1 MHLDLDIKTEIIHRT
16 FRKVRGN
23 DDPMGGLC
31 VIFSGNWRQ
40 CLPIIHR
47 GSQGQIV
54 DACLKSSLLWPSVK
68 VFHPTEN
75 MRVKMAG
82 TTELKSHSEW
92 LLRVGNGECGHG
104 EVTIPEQMRLEEDT
118 LACLVDEV
126 FPNIA
131 QRFRDSDWV
140 SSRAIISP
148 TNAEVDEVN
157 EEVLRR
163 LPGQETIFSSIDS
176 TEDGSPE
183 FAPEFLNTLSTSGM
197 PPHLLKLKLGALVIL
212 MRNMDSKL
220 GHCNGVKYVVVNILP
235 HLLELRSTSGF
246 NKGATLLLP
255 RITTISDTPALPFV
269 LRRKQFPVKLAYGL
283 SANKVKK
290 KINSLEMKSYFSGP
304 GTDYGWR
311 RHLPWQRLVWP
322 RTSLCG
328 TQQGWRP
335 LPYEG
340 ESTIEIC
347 ECRKTWLT

>member
-1 MHLDLDIKTEIIHRT
+1 MK
-16 FRKVRGN
+16 
-23 DDPMGGLC
+23 LC
-31 VIFSGNWRQ
+31 AFLIVITM
-40 CLPIIHR
+40 
-47 GSQGQIV
+47 
-54 DACLKSSLLWPSVK
+54 VK
-68 VFHPTEN
+68 VIQE
-75 MRVKMAG
+75 
-82 TTELKSHSEW
+82 ELDAAVRAKEDE
-92 LLRVGNGECGHG
+92 LGLRLRPCEI
-104 EVTIPEQMRLEEDT
+104 EFLEE
-118 LACLVDEV
+118 LLLQKV

-131 QRFRDSDWV
+131 QRFRESDWV

-290 KINSLEMKSYFSGP
+290 KNQFISNEIIFLRPRDRLWLEEASTLATTGLA
-304 GTDYGWR
+304 TDKPMWHSAG
-311 RHLPWQRLVWP
+311 LETPPV
-322 RTSLCG
+322 
-328 TQQGWRP
+328 
-335 LPYEG
+335 
-340 ESTIEIC
+340 
-347 ECRKTWLT
+347 